1 MARNIRNH
9 TFIIKHRAGLK
20 HGISHGLPRG
30 LYDYCKHCDTR
41 DVTEVSYQIENRTI
55 RSINMLDVNK
65 VEDTPIITNCFN
77 NKTLQEFKQAKLDD
91 YYL

>member
-1 MARNIRNH
+1 
-9 TFIIKHRAGLK
+9 
-20 HGISHGLPRG
+20 
-30 LYDYCKHCDTR
+30 
-41 DVTEVSYQIENRTI
+41 
-55 RSINMLDVNK
+55 MLDVNK